1 MMGRGGGACIPLP
14 ITALSDCAPLICSLP
29 SPQDTHTRHTH
40 RAPLARFKPA
50 PLYILDEVDS
60 ALDLNNSQNIGRMI
74 KQHFPQSQVRGGRGA
89 LGA

>member
-1 MMGRGGGACIPLP
+1 MLP
-14 ITALSDCAPLICSLP
+14 TLP
-29 SPQDTHTRHTH
+29 PRHTH
-40 RAPLARFKPA
+40 THHTHCAHLARFKPA

>member
-1 MMGRGGGACIPLP
+1 MHPPPLTPIHTLHPLP
-14 ITALSDCAPLICSLP
+14 
-29 SPQDTHTRHTH
+29 
-40 RAPLARFKPA
+40 RFKPA

-74 KQHFPQSQVRGGRGA
+74 KQHFPQSQVRGEGGEGGA